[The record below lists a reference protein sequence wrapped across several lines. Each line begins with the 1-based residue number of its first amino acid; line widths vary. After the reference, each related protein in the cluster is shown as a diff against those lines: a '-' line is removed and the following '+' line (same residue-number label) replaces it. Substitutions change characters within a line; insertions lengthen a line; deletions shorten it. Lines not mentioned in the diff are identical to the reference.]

1 MRVGAVRDLAARPR
15 AQAVAILVASW
26 ALGLIY
32 AFPGLMS
39 IDSVDQLLEARAHVY
54 TDHHP
59 PAMQALWRLID
70 MIVPGPTGM
79 LVLQTA
85 AFVAGTYLL
94 LRRVLSPRRAALV
107 TSAIFLFPPV
117 LCPLSVIWK
126 DCLMAGALVL
136 AISAVLAERRAWR
149 VAGLVLMLVASAV
162 RYNGLAATFAP
173 VILLFTW
180 RDGMRAAKRYALAA
194 AAWVAVTLAAFAI
207 DAALTD
213 VHMHLWHS
221 SLAVSDIAGTLA
233 GVDGTLPDSELRDLL
248 DGTQLTV
255 DHDIHAA
262 IRTLYVPYDYSALIA
277 GPGHLWDLPV
287 FGQTPAPASQRDAIA
302 RAFWDVVTSH
312 PAAYLR
318 HRLDVMLATLAI
330 TSQHGTALVTHDA
343 QNATYMR
350 KVDLEPS
357 SNGLQR
363 VLERTFKR
371 IAKRTPLFHPWL
383 YCVLALV
390 LLALVRTR
398 LELALLLSGVGLEAS
413 LFLLSPGPDFRYSHW
428 LVVCVLIVG
437 VMVVARTVGS
447 RAHRRR

>member
-1 MRVGAVRDLAARPR
+1 M
-15 AQAVAILVASW
+15 QAVAILVAGW
-26 ALGLIY
+26 TLGLIY

-39 IDSVDQLLEARAHVY
+39 IDSMDQLLEARAHVY

-59 PAMQALWRLID
+59 PSMQAFWRLVD
-70 MIVPGPTGM
+70 MVVPGPTGM

-85 AFVAGTYLL
+85 AFVAGSFLL
-94 LRRVLSPRRAALV
+94 LHRVLSPRRAAVV

-126 DCLMAGALVL
+126 DCLMASALLL
-136 AISAVLAERRAWR
+136 AISALLAERRAWR
-149 VAGLVLMLVASAV
+149 VAGLVLMVGASAV
-162 RYNGLAATFAP
+162 RYNGFAATFAP
-173 VILLFTW
+173 VILLFAW

-213 VHMHLWHS
+213 VHMHLWQS
-221 SLAVSDIAGTLA
+221 SLAVSDIAGTLTN
-233 GVDGTLPDSELRDLL
+233 VDGTLSDAELRDLL
-248 DGTQLTV
+248 DGTQLKV

-262 IRTLYVPYDYSALIA
+262 IRALYVPYDYSSLID

-287 FGQTPAPASQRDAIA
+287 YGKTPAPPSQRDAIT

-330 TSQHGTALVTHDA
+330 TSEHGTTVITHAAQHPAYVRAL
-343 QNATYMR
+343 
-350 KVDLEPS
+350 DLDPA
-357 SNGLQR
+357 SNWLQR
-363 VLERTFKR
+363 KLERTIKR

-383 YCVLALV
+383 YVALALV

-398 LELALLLSGVGLEAS
+398 LELAVLLSGLGLEAS
-413 LFLLSPGPDFRYSHW
+413 LFPLSPGPDFRYSHW
-428 LVVCVLIVG
+428 LVVCVLIAG
-437 VMVVARTVGS
+437 VMVIARRVGS
-447 RAHRRR
+447 RARSRR